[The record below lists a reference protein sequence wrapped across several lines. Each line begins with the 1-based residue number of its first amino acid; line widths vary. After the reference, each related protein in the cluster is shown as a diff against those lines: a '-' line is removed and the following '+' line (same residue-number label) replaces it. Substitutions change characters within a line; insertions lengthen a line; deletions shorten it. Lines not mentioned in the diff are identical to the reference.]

1 MKTFANVMKVIAALA
16 AIAGIVYVV
25 VNYGDKIAA
34 WFKETFGCCC
44 CDCDCCDCGE
54 EDAPAMDA
62 PVEEA
67 AVVAEDADFQG

>member
-1 MKTFANVMKVIAALA
+1 MKVLGNILKVVAALA
-16 AIAGIVYVV
+16 AVAGIVYVV

-44 CDCDCCDCGE
+44 ECGCGCE
-54 EDAPAMDA
+54 EVDTPVEDAPA
-62 PVEEA
+62 EET

>member
-34 WFKETFGCCC
+34 WFKKTFSCCC
-44 CDCDCCDCGE
+44 ECDCCCQE
-54 EDAPAMDA
+54 VDAPADA
-62 PVEEA
+62 APAEET